1 MDVLSKQGLMGKLQA
16 HEEIV
21 KEIQENVGA
30 QVHFV

>member
-1 MDVLSKQGLMGKLQA
+1 MDVLSKQGLMEKLQA

-30 QVHFV
+30 